1 MLNFHSAFVIY
12 TYKTKTN
19 TTMKNAIIDILDD
32 FRNVELTDKAKSIL
46 WTIALVMAGIYW
58 LGLSDYG
65 AFFQLTGIAMFI
77 YTSAKCIHNTF
88 WGKRF
93 MEALKGED
101 EE

>member
-1 MLNFHSAFVIY
+1 
-12 TYKTKTN
+12 
-19 TTMKNAIIDILDD
+19 MKNAIIDIMDD

-58 LGLSDYG
+58 LVLSDYG
-65 AFFQLTGIAMFI
+65 AFFQLTGFVMYI
-77 YTSAKCIHNTF
+77 YATIKCINNTF

-93 MEALKGED
+93 MKALKGED